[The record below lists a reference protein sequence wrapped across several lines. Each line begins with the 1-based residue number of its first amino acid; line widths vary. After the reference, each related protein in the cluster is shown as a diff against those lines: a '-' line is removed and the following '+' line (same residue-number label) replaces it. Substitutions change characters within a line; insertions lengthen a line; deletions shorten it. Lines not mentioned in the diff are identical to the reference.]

1 MDIPASSAEAAE
13 GLNFRLTDDQKRLIE
28 TVRRVTQERVK
39 PSALRYLDGSFP
51 WDNLKLLAELG
62 VAGMA
67 VPEAYGGLGMGTLE
81 SALVLEEIAK
91 GCYATAMMMLGEI
104 GVQCR
109 IISYF
114 APENLRQKF
123 LPRIVAGE
131 CVLAICITEPDAG
144 TDAARMR
151 TNAEIRGDRV
161 VLNGAK
167 TLISRADVGDLFV
180 VFTRVDRKPGG
191 EGIGCLLVEKGATGL
206 IPEAKY
212 HTMGG
217 EMLSEVR
224 FEDVEVPIANL
235 IVRENG
241 IRRLFNAFNVQR
253 CLNSA
258 ICLGSAEGAFDEC
271 VRYMRIRQV
280 GGHPIAEFQGLRWK
294 LVDMYKEIEAGR
306 SLLYRACV
314 SGGEFPDPMQAAL
327 AKIYCNE
334 MAITVT
340 SHAVQMHGGYGYTDE
355 YPVSRFFRAARFG
368 GLGGGTPDM
377 LRNLVARRLFD
388 RIDAN
393 EGILSLDTF

>member
-1 MDIPASSAEAAE
+1 MDIAGSSAEAVE
-13 GLNFRLTDDQKRLIE
+13 GLNFRLTDEQRRLIE
-28 TVRRVTQERVK
+28 TVRRVTQDRFK
-39 PSALRYLDGSFP
+39 PDALRYLDGAFP

-62 VAGMA
+62 VAGMT
-67 VPEAYGGLGMGTLE
+67 VPEAYGGLGLGTLE

-109 IISYF
+109 IISHF
-114 APENLRQKF
+114 APESLRQRF
-123 LPRIVAGE
+123 LPRIVAGA

-151 TNAEIRGDRV
+151 TNADIRGELV

-167 TLISRADVGDLFV
+167 TLISRADVGDLFI
-180 VFTRVDRKPGG
+180 VFTRVDRRPGG
-191 EGIGCLLVEKGATGL
+191 EGIGCLLVEKGTKGL

-224 FEDVEVPIANL
+224 FEDVEVPVENL
-235 IVRENG
+235 VVRENG

-253 CLNSA
+253 CLNSS

-271 VRYMRIRQV
+271 VRYMQLRQV

-294 LVDMYKEIEAGR
+294 LVDMYKEIEAARG
-306 SLLYRACV
+306 LLYRACV
-314 SGGEFPDPMQAAL
+314 SGREFPDPMQAAL

-377 LRNLVARRLFD
+377 LRDLVARRVFGK
-388 RIDAN
+388 IDPN
-393 EGILSLDTF
+393 DGILSLDTF

>member
-13 GLNFRLTDDQKRLIE
+13 GLNFRLTSDQKRLIE
-28 TVRRVTQERVK
+28 TVRRVTQERFK
-39 PSALRYLDGSFP
+39 PAALRYLDGSFP

-62 VAGMA
+62 VAGMT

-114 APENLRQKF
+114 APESLRQRF

-151 TNAEIRGDRV
+151 TNADVRGERV

-167 TLISRADVGDLFV
+167 TLISRADVADLFI

-191 EGIGCLLVEKGATGL
+191 EGIGCLLFEKGAKGL
-206 IPEAKY
+206 IAEAKY

-224 FEDVEVPIANL
+224 FEDVEVPAENL

-271 VRYMRIRQV
+271 VRYMQLRQV
-280 GGHPIAEFQGLRWK
+280 SGHAIAEFQGLRWK

-355 YPVSRFFRAARFG
+355 YPVSRLFRAARFG

-388 RIDAN
+388 RIDAS

>member
-1 MDIPASSAEAAE
+1 MDIPTSSVQAAE
-13 GLNFRLTDDQKRLIE
+13 GLNFRLTDEQRQLIE
-28 TVRRVTQERVK
+28 TVRRASQERFK
-39 PSALRYLDGSFP
+39 PNALRYMDGTFP
-51 WDNLKLLAELG
+51 WENLKLLAELG
-62 VAGMA
+62 VAGMT

-109 IISYF
+109 IISHF
-114 APENLRQKF
+114 APEPLRQRF

-144 TDAARMR
+144 TDAGRMR
-151 TNAEIRGDRV
+151 TNAELRGDRV

-167 TLISRADVGDLFV
+167 TLISRADVGDVFI
-180 VFTRVDRKPGG
+180 VFTRVDRRPGG
-191 EGIGCLLVEKGATGL
+191 EGIGCLLVEKGAKGL

-217 EMLSEVR
+217 ELLSEVR
-224 FEDVEVPIANL
+224 FEDVEVPVENL

-253 CLNSA
+253 CLNSS

-271 VRYMRIRQV
+271 IRYMQLRQV
-280 GGHPIAEFQGLRWK
+280 GGHPIADFQGLRWK
-294 LVDMYKEIEAGR
+294 LVDMYKEIEAAR

-314 SGGEFPDPMQAAL
+314 SGAEFPDPMQAAL

-355 YPVSRFFRAARFG
+355 YPVSRYFRAARFG

-377 LRNLVARRLFD
+377 LRDLVARRVFQK
-388 RIDAN
+388 IDPN

>member
-1 MDIPASSAEAAE
+1 MNIAGSSADAAE
-13 GLNFRLTDDQKRLIE
+13 GLSFRLTEEQRRLVA
-28 TVRRVTQERVK
+28 TVRRVTQERFK
-39 PSALRYLDGSFP
+39 PDAPRYLDGSFP
-51 WDNLKLLAELG
+51 WDNLTRLAELG

-67 VPEAYGGLGMGTLE
+67 VPEAYGGLGLGTLE

-109 IISYF
+109 IVAHF
-114 APENLRQKF
+114 APEPLRQRF
-123 LPRIVAGE
+123 LPRIAAGD

-151 TNAEIRGDRV
+151 TNAEARGGRI

-167 TLISRADVGDLFV
+167 TLISRADVADLFV
-180 VFTRVDRKPGG
+180 VFTRVERRPGG
-191 EGIGCLLVEKGATGL
+191 EGIGCLLVEKGAKGV

-224 FEDVEVPIANL
+224 FEDVAVPAENL

-253 CLNSA
+253 CLNAA
-258 ICLGSAEGAFDEC
+258 ICLGSVEGAFDES
-271 VRYMRIRQV
+271 VRYMRLRQV

-294 LVDMYKEIEAGR
+294 LVDMYKEIEAARG
-306 SLLYRACV
+306 LLYRACV
-314 SGGEFPDPMQAAL
+314 SGRDFPDPMQAAL
-327 AKIYCNE
+327 AKIHCNE

-368 GLGGGTPDM
+368 GLGGGTPDV
-377 LRNLVARRLFD
+377 LRDLVARRVFD
-388 RIDAN
+388 RIDPSD
-393 EGILSLDTF
+393 GILGLDTF

>member
-1 MDIPASSAEAAE
+1 MGTDMDEARE
-13 GLNFRLTDDQKRLIE
+13 GLQFRLTDEQRRLVR
-28 TVRRVTQERVK
+28 TVRRVTQERIK
-39 PSALRYLDGSFP
+39 PNALRYLDGGFP
-51 WDNLKLLAELG
+51 WDNLKLLAEIG
-62 VAGMA
+62 VAGMT
-67 VPEAYGGLGMGTLE
+67 VPEAYGGLGLGTLD

-109 IISYF
+109 IIAHF
-114 APENLRQKF
+114 APESLKRRF
-123 LPRIVAGE
+123 LPDVVAGA

-151 TNAEIRGDRV
+151 TNAETRGAEV

-167 TLISRADVGDLFV
+167 TLISRADVADLFV
-180 VFTRVDRKPGG
+180 VFTRVDRRPGG
-191 EGIGCLLVEKGATGL
+191 EGIGCLLVEKGTRGL
-206 IPEAKY
+206 IAEAKY

-224 FEDVEVPIANL
+224 FEDCAVSAENL
-235 IVRENG
+235 IVGENG

-253 CLNSA
+253 CLNAA

-271 VRYMRIRQV
+271 VRYMQVRQV
-280 GGHPIAEFQGLRWK
+280 AGHPIAEFQGLRWK
-294 LVDMYKEIEAGR
+294 LVDMYKEIEAARG
-306 SLLYRACV
+306 LLYRACT
-314 SGGEFPDPMQAAL
+314 SGEAFPDPMQAAL
-327 AKIYCNE
+327 AKIQCNE

-355 YPVSRFFRAARFG
+355 FPVSRFFRAARFG

-377 LRNLVARRLFD
+377 LRDLVARRLFQD
-388 RIDAN
+388 IEPG
-393 EGILSLDTF
+393 EGVLSLETF